1 MNALKLLLITAL
13 ALQTATLTSQTQQRS
28 SRRTTTTQTQAKSS
42 SKKTATS
49 TKKTAKPVAA
59 SRTTTGSDL
68 TRGIKQPSEIYSMVI
83 PSTVMLKTD
92 IGSGSGFY
100 VKPNVIATNYHVIKG
115 AEWARCSPDNSYD
128 WYEITGYLAVD
139 EAADLALLQ
148 VSGPRRKPLPL
159 ASGNVVNG
167 QQIYAFGAP
176 QQFYGTI
183 SDGLV
188 TLRLFEGIKL
198 LQISAP
204 ISPGSSGGPI
214 VNRFGEVVGV
224 ASMTH
229 TTAQN
234 LNLAIDY
241 HHLADLMQYMSS
253 YPVSLS
259 ALNRRYYAYDDSY
272 GRSQSYGNSGRRSSS
287 SSYATGRSSSSY
299 GRTEQRQQSQSQA
312 SERFRRDY
320 NYIAVYDPDRE
331 QWSEWVEGINT
342 VVFNINRNGDI
353 RIYYSSGKQE
363 VFRKISDVRSD
374 STTGGEEYQMVAIL
388 DEEGDEQYLQLFNN
402 GDMRLILSNGIAIH
416 LTNSGD

>member
-1 MNALKLLLITAL
+1 MLLLVGIVCYGQKQTQRQK
-13 ALQTATLTSQTQQRS
+13 QTAKQTQTVTRKSGSKTGS
-28 SRRTTTTQTQAKSS
+28 SAK
-42 SKKTATS
+42 KKV
-49 TKKTAKPVAA
+49 KTAKPVAK
-59 SRTTTGSDL
+59 TQKTGRSDL
-68 TRGIKQPSEIYSMVI
+68 DRGIKQPSEIYSMVI
-83 PSTVMLKTD
+83 RSTVLIETD
-92 IGSGSGFY
+92 KGTGSGFY

-115 AEWARCSPDNSYD
+115 AEWARCSPDNSSY

-139 EAADLALLQ
+139 EDVDLALLQ
-148 VSGPRRKPLPL
+148 VSGPKRPPLQL

-176 QQFYGTI
+176 QKFYGTI

-188 TLRLFEGIKL
+188 TVRQLDGIKL

-204 ISPGSSGGPI
+204 ISPGSSGGPV

-224 ASMTH
+224 ASMTL

-234 LNLAIDY
+234 LNIAIDY

-259 ALNRRYYAYDDSY
+259 ALNRRYYTYNDSY

-287 SSYATGRSSSSY
+287 SSYETGRSSNSSY

-388 DEEGDEQYLQLFNN
+388 DEEGDEQLLQLFNN
-402 GDMRLILSNGIAIH
+402 GDLKLIFSNGVMIQ